1 MSWTPPVALDRTNIA
16 EAVSLIRAPFSP
28 AQIEWR
34 VGSTNNNKTRG
45 MALCYIDA
53 RAVRRRL
60 NKVLGEWNWRTSFRV
75 YGSQMIC
82 KIAIRIEKEWV
93 TKSDGSFAGSLAST
107 GKPDAKEEQRLD
119 MEGKGAFSTAF
130 KRAAVCW
137 GVGEYLYDLPS
148 PWVAID
154 ERKAIEKGEMATL
167 DAVAAAPFEEW
178 KKKVAERDKALGA
191 APPPSPRVLPP
202 THPLGQPQGPVS
214 EALQR
219 EQYPTEGSPN
229 ELAGLIA
236 KAIPI
241 VESLRWSPGDT
252 APTPR
257 EPSSPPVD
265 ESAQEP
271 APTNDVADQ
280 IAVIVGRMNAAPN
293 ETSLAACV
301 DDIKRL
307 GLTDDNLSKAAKL
320 AWSKNAKR
328 LGISPKT
335 K

>member
-1 MSWTPPVALDRTNIA
+1 MPWTPPVALDRTNIT
-16 EAVSLIRAPFSP
+16 EAVALLRAPFSP
-28 AQIEWR
+28 SQIEWR
-34 VGSTNNNKTRG
+34 VGSTNKDKTRG

-60 NKVLGEWNWRTSFRV
+60 NKVLGEWNWRSSFRV

-82 KIAIRIEKEWV
+82 KIAIRIEGEWV
-93 TKSDGSFAGSLAST
+93 TKSDGSFAGSLASA

-167 DAVAAAPFEEW
+167 DAVTAKPFEEW
-178 KKKVAERDKALGA
+178 KKKVAEREKAAG
-191 APPPSPRVLPP
+191 APPTFPKIVPP
-202 THPLGQPQGPVS
+202 TSPWGQPQGPIS
-214 EALQR
+214 EGLQA
-219 EQYPTEGSPN
+219 EQYPPEG
-229 ELAGLIA
+229 
-236 KAIPI
+236 
-241 VESLRWSPGDT
+241 SPGDT
-252 APTPR
+252 APTPS

-271 APTNDVADQ
+271 AASTDVADE
-280 IAVIVGRMNAAPN
+280 IVVIIGRMDAAAN
-293 ETSLAACV
+293 EASLAACAN
-301 DDIKRL
+301 DMKRL
-307 GLTDDNLSKAAKL
+307 NVTDPALLKASKQ
-320 AWSKNAKR
+320 AWARNAKR
-328 LGISPKT
+328 LGVTLT
-335 K
+335 KKK